1 MENYDLVRIIG
12 EGSFGQVYMAI
23 RKDNGTPV
31 AYKITRKKG
40 RTEKEL
46 TCLRRECEIH
56 RSMHHPNIIQM
67 FDSFETDKQ
76 MVIVTEYV
84 ERELYVILKT
94 NGRLS
99 EVYSQ
104 AIAGD
109 MVSALNYLHSNRI
122 VHRDMKPQN
131 VLMSI
136 DGVAKLCDFG
146 FARMMNVDT
155 HVLTSVKGTPLYMAP
170 ELIDELPY
178 DHTVDIWSLGCIV
191 YELVCGA
198 PPFQTTSMRKLV
210 NLIKHE
216 DIKWPENVSPQC
228 RSFLQGLLRKNPM
241 ERFSWPQ
248 LLSHSFVKNW
258 IFSATSHY
266 TPESPTTPIPT
277 TNSAKSKQQ
286 NVQNSLVR
294 SNNQNNFEPSYLR
307 KMLEKQIKKLQSQVL
322 RRSEPNSGSEAENIA
337 NCDQVLQ
344 NLSIRIS
351 KHLSSLPQNQSDQR
365 DEHIILPISKEKL
378 HQQQQQQQHDANSMD
393 GAAASSIGPQL
404 AKDRSLDAP
413 PQNNTRDLA
422 ERLARLGAD
431 WAPRDIVQPIE
442 NEEWAVFL
450 QKTMEEVMEGEIT
463 SLIQENC
470 MSVFVAP
477 LRNPL
482 ASCCVLEYVACL
494 AALAFVAEGVSED
507 DLETILQVYLDTKLV
522 PNLLYATKL
531 LMTEKYPESDA
542 STSTCNNKWRS
553 NLSLSN
559 EELQALECAMLV
571 VCRLVHIKDNEQ
583 AFLRQFCDAVWVVQD
598 ATELLQQL
606 LGLEK
611 RKPRVVADLLAVMNE
626 ILRSDTGNSALL
638 DILIL
643 GNRSTDDTISLF
655 TKLLMHR
662 QVKLRTRA
670 CIFLSLLGKSNRT
683 TLQRIWGNGLRG
695 AMQELLDDPD
705 DSAREAANEA
715 VASLKNLPFY
725 HQEKDTWSVIE
736 S

>member
-1 MENYDLVRIIG
+1 
-12 EGSFGQVYMAI
+12 
-23 RKDNGTPV
+23 
-31 AYKITRKKG
+31 
-40 RTEKEL
+40 
-46 TCLRRECEIH
+46 
-56 RSMHHPNIIQM
+56 MHHPNIIQM

-210 NLIKHE
+210 HLIKHE

-266 TPESPTTPIPT
+266 TPESPTMPLPT
-277 TNSAKSKQQ
+277 TSSAKSKPQ

-294 SNNQNNFEPSYLR
+294 SNNQTNFEPSYLR

-322 RRSEPNSGSEAENIA
+322 RRSETNSGSEAENIA

-351 KHLSSLPQNQSDQR
+351 RHLSSLPQNQSDQR
-365 DEHIILPISKEKL
+365 DEHIMLPISKGKL
-378 HQQQQQQQHDANSMD
+378 HQQQQQQQQHDANCMD
-393 GAAASSIGPQL
+393 GAVASSIGPQL

-442 NEEWAVFL
+442 NQEWAVFL

-559 EELQALECAMLV
+559 EELQALESAMLV
-571 VCRLVHIKDNEQ
+571 VCRLAHIKDNKQ

-695 AMQELLDDPD
+695 AMQDLLHDPD

-715 VASLKNLPFY
+715 IASLKNLPFY